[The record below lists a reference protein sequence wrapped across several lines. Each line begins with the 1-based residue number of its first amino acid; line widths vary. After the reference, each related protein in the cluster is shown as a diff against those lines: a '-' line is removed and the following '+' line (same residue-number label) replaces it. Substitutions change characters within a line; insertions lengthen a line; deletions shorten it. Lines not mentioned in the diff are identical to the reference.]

1 MRAVNPLW
9 FPPISGGIV
18 GCANK
23 CSLRS
28 RGMRALSNPNQ
39 PATRPIEPQPKE
51 NLPDGVDFFGSK
63 PYWFCATDIEE
74 TFNLVTFIHLWYKMY
89 KNERLPSKPH
99 FFDATA
105 TSDPDRKQATSKI
118 RAKVNLQP
126 WSSFLVP
133 SFVSFTLTFVL
144 EHHDK
149 RRNGTD
155 MYSGR
160 FLCIVSCQ

>member
-1 MRAVNPLW
+1 MLRGSPLWPVRAVNPPLV
-9 FPPISGGIV
+9 PPDLGGIV

-39 PATRPIEPQPKE
+39 PATRPIESQHEE

-63 PYWFCATDIEE
+63 PYWFCATDIEV

-99 FFDATA
+99 FSMLLPQRIAFSQLFMHCWLTIELTHKMAHVA
-105 TSDPDRKQATSKI
+105 VQYVSER
-118 RAKVNLQP
+118 RCNGCHGH
-126 WSSFLVP
+126 SSLNN
-133 SFVSFTLTFVL
+133 
-144 EHHDK
+144 EK
-149 RRNGTD
+149 
-155 MYSGR
+155 
-160 FLCIVSCQ
+160 